1 MPYVKKNQS
10 GVIIA
15 ASLEELP
22 GYEEVDAENVEAQ
35 QFYAQLH
42 ASQTQLQ
49 QSDFDVVRVL
59 EDLIHLLTDSNV
71 IRFTDLPDAAQRKLS
86 KRRHLRESTQVLN
99 VLDDDTSLL

>member
-1 MPYVKKNQS
+1 MPYVKRNQS
-10 GVIIA
+10 GAIIA
-15 ASLEELP
+15 VSLESLP
-22 GYEEVDAENVEAQ
+22 GYEEVSTEDNEVQ

-59 EDLIHLLTDSNV
+59 EDLVHLLTDNNL
-71 IRFTDLPDAAQRKLS
+71 IRFTDLPEAAQHKLS
-86 KRRHLRESTQVLN
+86 RRRHLRESTQILN